1 MAKNQRRY
9 TQEFREQIVELY
21 NTGSKTFTQLESEYG
36 VSRATLHNWI
46 RKHSPVQVSENETI
60 TAKEYRTLQ
69 KKIRELEMA
78 AFQEKIKSIYM
89 ESKKRYG
96 APKIHKVLEA
106 SGIKTSLKRVQR
118 HMEKLGLRSIVN
130 KKYKHH
136 SEKMPVENHENI
148 LDRDFKATTINQTFY
163 V

>member
-69 KKIRELEMA
+69 KKIRELEI
-78 AFQEKIKSIYM
+78 ENEIL
-89 ESKKRYG
+89 KK
-96 APKIHKVLEA
+96 ATAIFAKE
-106 SGIKTSLKRVQR
+106 R
-118 HMEKLGLRSIVN
+118 HMN
-130 KKYKHH
+130 
-136 SEKMPVENHENI
+136 
-148 LDRDFKATTINQTFY
+148 
-163 V
+163 